1 MNLFSKD
8 AQIDRARFWVY
19 IVLLWGAKAAWAIF
33 NAQVVRLPLAGPI
46 DTCIVIL
53 MAVVVA
59 ARFRDI
65 GWRVWIGPT
74 LVILLMLVLPA
85 AVALGVA
92 LTVERSE
99 LPSADDLFGL
109 IGLFTSP
116 EMAALVIVAGSTR
129 SKPALVEP
137 HAVTPG

>member
-19 IVLLWGAKAAWAIF
+19 IVLLWGAKAAWTIF
-33 NAQVVRLPLAGPI
+33 NARVVKLPLAGPI

-74 LVILLMLVLPA
+74 LVILLMLVVPTV
-85 AVALGVA
+85 VALGVA
-92 LTVERSE
+92 LAVERSE
-99 LPSADDLFGL
+99 LPPADDLFGL
-109 IGLFTSP
+109 IGLFTITG
-116 EMAALVIVAGSTR
+116 MAALLIVAGSMR
-129 SKPALVEP
+129 GKPALVERD
-137 HAVTPG
+137 AVTPG